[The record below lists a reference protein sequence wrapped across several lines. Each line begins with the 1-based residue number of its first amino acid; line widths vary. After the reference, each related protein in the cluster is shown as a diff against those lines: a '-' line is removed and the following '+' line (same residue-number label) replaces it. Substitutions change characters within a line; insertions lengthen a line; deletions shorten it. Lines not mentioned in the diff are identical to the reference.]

1 MKKLIFSLILM
12 LTTLQI
18 FAQDNG
24 VEMADQMRSNGKIYV
39 VVGCIVV
46 ILVGLLVYLF
56 SLDKRL
62 KKLEKDN

>member
-1 MKKLIFSLILM
+1 
-12 LTTLQI
+12 
-18 FAQDNG
+18 
-24 VEMADQMRSNGKIYV
+24 MRSNGKIYG

>member
-1 MKKLIFSLILM
+1 MF
-12 LTTLQI
+12 TTLQI

>member
-1 MKKLIFSLILM
+1 MKKLIFSLMLM
-12 LTTLQI
+12 FTTLQI

>member
-1 MKKLIFSLILM
+1 M